1 MLRETMAAQ
10 RSFAATKPAG
20 ALAARSHRGP
30 TWMTRRAGEVLCSS
44 GDEGPRRQQW
54 RPRGEDALSQK
65 NEPASSRWSLR
76 GLLMTLEK
84 GIELRVAHRPRRR
97 RIVLAAEKWGN
108 SKLAPLCK

>member
-1 MLRETMAAQ
+1 MLRDKMTAKG
-10 RSFAATKPAG
+10 SSAATKPAG
-20 ALAARSHRGP
+20 ALATGNYQRP
-30 TWMTRRAGEVLCSS
+30 TWMTRRVGGGLCSS

-54 RPRGEDALSQK
+54 RRRGEDALSQK

-97 RIVLAAEKWGN
+97 RIVLAAEKGGN
-108 SKLAPLCK
+108 SKLAPP